1 MIYLSIWVNTSM
13 EKIKFDHLLECLEQ
27 IDEMAKPP
35 TKFGPLNNKYAELS
49 PLLRE
54 LDPHAGPSTRGY
66 LFNKTVIGLYN
77 DMSKEFEYTIPII
90 NKEIN
95 KLVHD
100 IFKDIYPRSEDFDI
114 ATFEDI
120 YPDSEAEPHYDS
132 AIRLA
137 ESIVYS
143 VYFPDFKSLSSDQF
157 AKLKL
162 PSKIEKELMKIMDD
176 ISKNKSHASRLDT
189 LLQQRFDMIN
199 NPDDSDASVLG
210 PLDVVKLVTNGTSTN
225 DRAMT
230 AAYEKLFV
238 SNPKSS
244 EIDPDIKKRQN
255 IITSREFTDRLTM
268 DLFKHYRLSDRHR
281 SATAMQAEDIFLKA
295 ANISRSDYATL
306 RNEVEPLI
314 KELKNLNK
322 IQRHAIKKRKDPN
335 ALSPSLK
342 KYEETGEL
350 PNDIDADDEKYDVN
364 EYLETI
370 LAIWGVDVRKNI
382 NTAFDP
388 SKPVYINS
396 ISAPSVNIPRKAVN
410 GITLKSFNLIKDLL
424 DMFLDK
430 YNDKGIAFTS
440 DDFQTKVV
448 DKIKAL
454 NTAPNETEVLQSI
467 HDGLVGID
475 YGNLG
480 NDDNQYEI
488 NGIEKRVV
496 RAVFDKPENKD
507 MFQKVKDVIKMQLQV
522 LELNA
527 ANRLERVMAKMDKA
541 IMDDKKPVQQQ
552 PVQQQPVEERPVQE
566 SYDSTF
572 HYMEN
577 QLQRDSKFKGDN
589 SKYNDRGFKKPIN
602 YWHWM
607 TK

>member
-1 MIYLSIWVNTSM
+1 M
-13 EKIKFDHLLECLEQ
+13 EKIKFDYLLECLEQ
-27 IDEMAKPP
+27 IDEMAKAP
-35 TKFGPLNNKYAELS
+35 TKFGVLNNKYAEVA
-49 PLLRE
+49 PILRE
-54 LDPHAGPSTRGY
+54 LDPHAGSSTRGY

-77 DMSKEFEYTIPII
+77 DITKEFEYTIPVI

-95 KLVHD
+95 ALVHS
-100 IFKDIYPRSEDFDI
+100 IFKGVYPRSEDFDI
-114 ATFEDI
+114 TTFEDI
-120 YPDSEAEPHYDS
+120 YPDSESDPHYDS

-137 ESIVYS
+137 EAIVYS
-143 VYFPDFKSLSSDQF
+143 VYFPDFKSLSADEF

-162 PSKIEKELMKIMDD
+162 PTKIEKELMGIMDN
-176 ISKNKSHASRLDT
+176 ISKSKSQAFRLDT

-199 NPDDSDASVLG
+199 NPNDSDASVLG
-210 PLDVVKLVTNGTSTN
+210 PLDLVKFLLNTTSVN

-230 AAYEKLFV
+230 SAYEMLFV
-238 SNPKSS
+238 SNPRSS
-244 EIDPDIKKRQN
+244 EINPDVKKRQD
-255 IITSREFTDRLTM
+255 IISSQEFKDKLTI
-268 DLFKHYRLSDRHR
+268 DLFRHYRLSDRHR
-281 SATAMQAEDIFLKA
+281 SSTAMQAEELFLKA

-335 ALSPSLK
+335 ALSPTLK

-350 PNDIDADDEKYDVN
+350 PEDIDIDDEKYDVN
-364 EYLETI
+364 EYLETV

-382 NTAFDP
+382 NSEFNP
-388 SKPVYINS
+388 SKPPYINS
-396 ISAPSVNIPRKAVN
+396 ISAPSVNLPRKAVN
-410 GITLKSFNLIKDLL
+410 SITPKSFNLIKDLF
-424 DMFLDK
+424 DMFLNK
-430 YNDKGIAFTS
+430 YNEKGIAFTS

-475 YGNLG
+475 FGNLG
-480 NDDNQYEI
+480 DDDNQYEI

-541 IMDDKKPVQQQ
+541 MINDKPPVQQ
-552 PVQQQPVEERPVQE
+552 PVQQQQPTEEQPVQE
-566 SYDSTF
+566 SYDATF

-577 QLQRDSKFKGDN
+577 QMQRDSKFKGDN